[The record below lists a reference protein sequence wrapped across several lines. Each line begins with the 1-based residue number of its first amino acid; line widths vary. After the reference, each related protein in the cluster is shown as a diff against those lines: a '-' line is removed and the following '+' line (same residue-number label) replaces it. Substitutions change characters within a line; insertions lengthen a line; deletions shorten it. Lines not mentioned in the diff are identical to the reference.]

1 MEDLTNKITICSY
14 AGTWNDK
21 YKDGD
26 GGLNRS
32 TANQLPSS
40 KDYVGDFLVWR
51 PPIDLEKNQA
61 FWVVLTLWLGLVGA
75 ALFIQ
80 K

>member
-1 MEDLTNKITICSY
+1 MEDLTNNTICSY

-26 GGLNRS
+26 GRLNRL
-32 TANQLPSS
+32 TTNQLPSS

-51 PPIDLEKNQA
+51 PPVDLEKNQS